1 MSLMPWRIVVVTDVG
16 VDSGNPAEITPGP
29 KGADGWFASLGI
41 ALPLPGAGTPDA
53 VLHDPKTQ
61 RVEAAWRGL
70 NLLASHAAEP
80 LLLEALSVPRAQL
93 VARFREEV
101 YEPALESG
109 APPLTLVVLDFDFT
123 HKASDVADLAALG
136 AMAAD
141 LQACVVAHAHAGILD
156 LRFLVQAAAMQ
167 EVANKLADSA
177 HAGFAALQKSDD
189 ARWLSLTLNRFLLR
203 EPFDGE
209 KCAESNPDSYLWG
222 RGGWL
227 VGAALARSLAAHG
240 HALDLSGAGGRFENM
255 ATRGYPVKTN
265 ESQALATEIPFG
277 EMQMLLLAHGAF
289 APLVGALNAS
299 TVNLPLVTTIH
310 RLAAGKLTLEGTLS
324 YQLTAG
330 RFAQV
335 CGAMLSQA
343 PHGASDADA
352 SAWIVSRL
360 RADLGGLLKN
370 AADEALTVAVE
381 TDEAGERTAV
391 VTLKPGV
398 TLEGKNPEFV
408 LALPLE

>member
-156 LRFLVQAAAMQ
+156 LRFLVQAAA
-167 EVANKLADSA
+167 
-177 HAGFAALQKSDD
+177 GIP
-189 ARWLSLTLNRFLLR
+189 LTV
-203 EPFDGE
+203 
-209 KCAESNPDSYLWG
+209 Y
-222 RGGWL
+222 GG
-227 VGAALARSLAAHG
+227 
-240 HALDLSGAGGRFENM
+240 GGQ
-255 ATRGYPVKTN
+255 TRG
-265 ESQALATEIPFG
+265 
-277 EMQMLLLAHGAF
+277 
-289 APLVGALNAS
+289 
-299 TVNLPLVTTIH
+299 
-310 RLAAGKLTLEGTLS
+310 
-324 YQLTAG
+324 
-330 RFAQV
+330 
-335 CGAMLSQA
+335 
-343 PHGASDADA
+343 
-352 SAWIVSRL
+352 
-360 RADLGGLLKN
+360 
-370 AADEALTVAVE
+370 LTVFIDAV
-381 TDEAGERTAV
+381 TSNRYGLPSGVVAV
-391 VTLKPGV
+391 PVPTLHCSV
-398 TLEGKNPEFV
+398 S
-408 LALPLE
+408 

>member
-1 MSLMPWRIVVVTDVG
+1 MSSMPWRIVVITDVG

-29 KGADGWFASLGI
+29 KGADGWFASLGLT
-41 ALPLPGAGTPDA
+41 LPLPGAGTPDT

-109 APPLTLVVLDFDFT
+109 APPLTMVVLDFDFT

-141 LQACVVAHAHAGILD
+141 LQACIVAHAHAGILD

-167 EVANKLADSA
+167 EVASKLNSPA

-209 KCAESNPDSYLWG
+209 KCTESNPDSYLWG

-310 RLAAGKLTLEGTLS
+310 RLAPGKLTLEGTLS

-335 CGAMLSQA
+335 CGAMLSEA
-343 PHGASDADA
+343 PTGASDEDA
-352 SAWIVSRL
+352 SAWLVSRL
-360 RADLGGLLKN
+360 RADLGGLLKD
-370 AADEALTVAVE
+370 AAEDALTVVME
-381 TDEAGERTAV
+381 KDEEGARTAV
-391 VTLKPGV
+391 VTLKPAL

-408 LALPLE
+408 LGLPIA